1 MATSIQG
8 KWPLKYK
15 ACPQLSAADKKLKNS
30 HGIFSLYSVSMII
43 QGTSLSNHLRYIN
56 ANTVFFYKNLFITF
70 LERTLGLKSVKN
82 IFILLICF

>member
-1 MATSIQG
+1 
-8 KWPLKYK
+8 
-15 ACPQLSAADKKLKNS
+15 
-30 HGIFSLYSVSMII
+30 MII